1 MGRPKGCIREEMH
14 VLRIIMGG
22 AVLLAAVAAASIFGS
37 VRGLVHDPQHR
48 PVQGARVTIQ
58 AQESQWSQVTT
69 SNGLGEFQ
77 FNAVP
82 SGRYL
87 VNVSAPGFKT
97 QSLKLAINSG
107 GAANLHFAM
116 ALAAVSEEVQVT
128 ATPEEVGP
136 QSSTTVSVIHQQQI
150 ANTPGADRSNSM
162 AMVTDYV
169 PGAIIAHDQLHVRGG
184 HQITWL
190 LDGIPVPNT
199 NIASNV
205 GPQFDPKN
213 IDQLEVQR
221 GGLSAEYGD
230 RSYGVFNVITR
241 NGFERNNQ
249 GELVLNYGN
258 FNTTDDQLSFGSHTQ
273 RFAYYASVDGN
284 RSDLGLQTP
293 LPEALHDA
301 DNGLGGFAS
310 LIFNSTPSDQL
321 RLVTSVRRDHYQ
333 IPNTYEQQASG
344 TRDVQ
349 DEQDAFVDFS
359 WVHTEG
365 EHVLLT
371 VSPFYH
377 FNRAHYLGGP
387 QDLPVSPEDDRG
399 SSYAG
404 GVVSLAL
411 VGGRNN
417 AHFGVQGFAQRD
429 NTLFGISNTAAGT
442 SLRQRTMVW
451 GQLES
456 AFMEDQFK
464 ATKWLTFNGGL
475 RLTHF
480 SGGLSETAADP
491 RLGAAVQ
498 LPRLGWVLRAFY
510 GRYYQAPPLLTV
522 GGPLLDV
529 AATQGF
535 GFLPLRGERDQENE
549 FGLTIP
555 LGGWSFDVDHFHTSA
570 TNYFDHDVLGNSNI
584 FFPVTLAASR
594 IHGWE
599 ASVRSPQLAHSL
611 QLHLAYSHQYVQGQ
625 GAVTGGLTDFSPPE
639 NGYYFLDHDQRDTL
653 STGFLANLP
662 CHSWADTEVS
672 YGSGFLNGD
681 GPVHLPTHTSVDL
694 SLGKSFGEA
703 WSVRLTALNLAN
715 SRYLLDNSNTFGGT
729 HYNYP
734 RQFSVGV
741 SYKFKY

>member
-1 MGRPKGCIREEMH
+1 MS
-14 VLRIIMGG
+14 VLRTFMAS
-22 AVLLAAVAAASIFGS
+22 AVLLAAVAAATIFGS
-37 VRGLVHDPQHR
+37 VRGLVHDPEHR
-48 PVQGARVTIQ
+48 PVQGAQVTIR
-58 AQESQWSQVTT
+58 AQDSQWSQTAAST
-69 SNGLGEFQ
+69 GLGEFQ
-77 FNAVP
+77 FNTVP
-82 SGRYL
+82 AGRYVL
-87 VNVSAPGFKT
+87 SVSAPGFKA
-97 QSLKLAINSG
+97 QSLKVAINSG
-107 GAANLHFAM
+107 NAVNVHFAL

-136 QSSTTVSVIHQQQI
+136 QSSTTVSVVRQKQI
-150 ANTPGADRSNSM
+150 ASTPGADRSNSM
-162 AMVTDYV
+162 AMVTAYV
-169 PGAIIAHDQLHVRGG
+169 PGAVMVHDQLHVRGG
-184 HQITWL
+184 HQMTWL

-241 NGFERNNQ
+241 NGFERNNE

-273 RFAYYASVDGN
+273 RFAYYASLDGN
-284 RSDLGLQTP
+284 RSDLGLETP
-293 LPEALHDA
+293 VPQALHDA
-301 DNGLGGFAS
+301 DNGWGGFAS
-310 LIFNSTPSDQL
+310 LIFNRTPSDQL
-321 RLVTSVRRDHYQ
+321 RLVTSVRRDRYQ
-333 IPNTYEQQASG
+333 IPNSYEQQASD
-344 TRDVQ
+344 TRDAQ
-349 DEQDAFVDFS
+349 TEQDAFVDFS
-359 WVHTEG
+359 WAHTEG

-377 FNRAHYLGGP
+377 FNRAHYRGGP

-399 SSYAG
+399 SNYAG
-404 GVVSLAL
+404 GVVSLA
-411 VGGRNN
+411 VVEGRNN

-429 NTLFGISNTAAGT
+429 NDFLGITNSPAGA
-442 SLRQRTMVW
+442 SLRQRTMLW

-456 AFMEDQFK
+456 AFIEDQFK
-464 ATKWLTFNGGL
+464 ATRWLTFNGGL
-475 RLTHF
+475 RLSHF

-491 RLGAAVQ
+491 RLGMAIQV
-498 LPRLGWVLRAFY
+498 PRLRWVLRAFY

-535 GFLPLRGERDQENE
+535 GFLPLRGERDWENE

-555 LGGWSFDVDHFHTSA
+555 LRGWSFDVDHFHTSA
-570 TNYFDHDVLGNSNI
+570 TNYFDHDALGNSNI
-584 FFPVTLAASR
+584 FFPVTLAAAR

-599 ASVRSPQLAHSL
+599 ASARSPQLARRL
-611 QLHLAYSHQYVQGQ
+611 QWHLAYSHQYAQGK

-653 STGFLANLP
+653 STGFQVNLP
-662 CHSWADTEVS
+662 WHSWADTEIS
-672 YGSGFLNGD
+672 SGSGFLNGD
-681 GPVHLPTHTSVDL
+681 GPAHLPTHTTADL

-703 WSVRLTALNLAN
+703 WSLRLTALNLAN

-734 RQFSVGV
+734 RQVALGV

>member
-1 MGRPKGCIREEMH
+1 MN
-14 VLRIIMGG
+14 VLRTFMGS

-37 VRGLVHDPQHR
+37 VRGLVHDPEHR
-48 PVQGARVTIQ
+48 PVQGAQVTIR
-58 AQESQWSQVTT
+58 AQDSQWSQATTT
-69 SNGLGEFQ
+69 SAMGEFQ
-77 FNAVP
+77 FNTVAA
-82 SGRYL
+82 GRY
-87 VNVSAPGFKT
+87 VVSVSAPGFKE
-97 QSLKLAINSG
+97 QSLKVAVNSG
-107 GAANLHFAM
+107 GAVNLHFPM

-150 ANTPGADRSNSM
+150 ASTPGADRSNSLQM
-162 AMVTDYV
+162 ITDYV
-169 PGAIIAHDQLHVRGG
+169 PGAVIAHDQLHVRGG
-184 HQITWL
+184 HQVTWL
-190 LDGIPVPNT
+190 LDGVPVPNT

-241 NGFERNNQ
+241 NGFERNNE

-284 RSDLGLQTP
+284 RGDLGLETP
-293 LPEALHDA
+293 VPQALHDA
-301 DNGLGGFAS
+301 ENGLGGFAS

-333 IPNTYEQQASG
+333 VPNTYAQQASG

-349 DEQDAFVDFS
+349 AEQDAFVDFS
-359 WVHTEG
+359 WVHSAG

-377 FNRAHYLGGP
+377 FNRSHYIGGP

-399 SSYAG
+399 SNYAG
-404 GVVSLAL
+404 GVVSLA
-411 VGGRNN
+411 VVEGRNN
-417 AHFGVQGFAQRD
+417 AHFGVQGFVQRD
-429 NTLFGISNTAAGT
+429 NTLFGLSNTPAGT
-442 SLRQRTMVW
+442 SLRQRSMLW

-480 SGGLSETAADP
+480 SGGLSENAADP
-491 RLGAAVQ
+491 RLGAAIQV
-498 LPRLGWVLRAFY
+498 PRLGWVLRAFY

-522 GGPLLDV
+522 GGPLLEV

-535 GFLPLRGERDQENE
+535 GFLPLRGERDRENE

-555 LGGWSFDVDHFHTSA
+555 LRGWSFDVDHFHTSA

-584 FFPVTLAASR
+584 FFPVTLAAAR

-599 ASVRSPQLAHSL
+599 ASARSPQLARRL
-611 QLHLAYSHQYVQGQ
+611 QWHLAYSHQFAQGR

-653 STGFLANLP
+653 STGFQVNLP
-662 CHSWADTEVS
+662 WHSWADTEIS

-681 GPVHLPTHTSVDL
+681 GPAHLPAHTSADL

-703 WSVRLTALNLAN
+703 WSLRLTVLNLAN

-734 RQFSVGV
+734 RQFALGV

>member
-1 MGRPKGCIREEMH
+1 M
-14 VLRIIMGG
+14 LLG
-22 AVLLAAVAAASIFGS
+22 AIAGATIFGS

-58 AQESQWSQVTT
+58 ALESHWSQVTT

-82 SGRYL
+82 SGLYL

-116 ALAAVSEEVQVT
+116 DLAAVSEVVQVT

-150 ANTPGADRSNSM
+150 AKTPGADRSNSM

-230 RSYGVFNVITR
+230 RSYGVFNVVTR

-273 RFAYYASVDGN
+273 RFAYYASLDGN

-293 LPEALHDA
+293 VPEALHDA

-344 TRDVQ
+344 TSDVQ
-349 DEQDAFVDFS
+349 AEQDAFVDFS
-359 WVHTEG
+359 WARSEG

-377 FNRAHYLGGP
+377 FNRAHYIGGP
-387 QDLPVSPEDDRG
+387 LDVPVSPEDDRG
-399 SSYAG
+399 SNYAG
-404 GVVSLAL
+404 GVISLA
-411 VGGRNN
+411 VVEGRNN

-429 NTLFGISNTAAGT
+429 NTLFAISTTAAGT
-442 SLRQRTMVW
+442 SLRQRTTLW

-464 ATKWLTFNGGL
+464 ATRWLTLNGGL
-475 RLTHF
+475 RITHF
-480 SGGLSETAADP
+480 AGGLSETAADP
-491 RLGAAVQ
+491 RLGAAIQ
-498 LPRLGWVLRAFY
+498 LPRLRWVLRAFY

-584 FFPVTLAASR
+584 FFPVTLAAAR
-594 IHGWE
+594 IRGWE
-599 ASVRSPQLAHSL
+599 ASARSPQLAHRV

-662 CHSWADTEVS
+662 WHSWADTEVS

-681 GPVHLPTHTSVDL
+681 GPAHLPTHTSVDL

-729 HYNYP
+729 HHNYP
-734 RQFSVGV
+734 RQFSMGV

>member
-1 MGRPKGCIREEMH
+1 MKIAG
-14 VLRIIMGG
+14 IILG
-22 AVLLAAVAAASIFGS
+22 ATVLLVTVAGATIYGA
-37 VRGLVHDPQHR
+37 VRGLVHDPEHR
-48 PVQGARVTIQ
+48 PIQGAQVMIR
-58 AQESQWSQVTT
+58 ARDSQWSQAAG
-69 SNGLGEFQ
+69 SNSMGEFQ

-82 SGRYL
+82 AGRY
-87 VNVSAPGFKT
+87 VVTVSAPGFKAE
-97 QSLKLAINSG
+97 SLKVAINSG
-107 GAANLHFAM
+107 GEANLHFAM
-116 ALAAVSEEVQVT
+116 ALAAVSEEVEVT

-136 QSSTTVSVIHQQQI
+136 QSSTTVSVVRQQQI
-150 ANTPGADRSNSM
+150 ANTPGADRSNSLQ
-162 AMVTDYV
+162 MVTDYV
-169 PGAIIAHDQLHVRGG
+169 PGAVMVHDQLHVRGG
-184 HQITWL
+184 HQMTWL

-205 GPQFDPKN
+205 GPQIDPKN

-241 NGFERNNQ
+241 NGFERNNE

-284 RSDLGLQTP
+284 RSDLGLQA
-293 LPEALHDA
+293 PEEQALHDA
-301 DNGLGGFAS
+301 ENGLGGFLS

-333 IPNTYEQQASG
+333 IPNTYEQQAGG

-349 DEQDAFVDFS
+349 AEQDTFVDFS
-359 WVHTEG
+359 WAHTAG
-365 EHVLLT
+365 QHVLLT

-377 FNRAHYLGGP
+377 FNRANYIGGP
-387 QDLPVSPEDDRG
+387 QDLPVSPQDDRG
-399 SSYAG
+399 SNYAG
-404 GVVSLAL
+404 GVVSLA
-411 VGGRNN
+411 VVEGRNN

-429 NTLFGISNTAAGT
+429 NTLFGVADTLGGT
-442 SLRQRTMVW
+442 SLRQRTIVG

-456 AFMEDQFK
+456 AFLEDQFK
-464 ATKWLTFNGGL
+464 ATRWLTFNGGL

-491 RLGAAVQ
+491 RIGAAIQ
-498 LPRLGWVLRAFY
+498 LPRLGWALRGFY

-535 GFLPLRGERDQENE
+535 AFLPLHGERDQENE

-555 LGGWSFDVDHFHTSA
+555 LRGWSFDVDHFHTSA

-584 FFPVTLAASR
+584 FFPVTLAAAR

-599 ASVRSPQLAHSL
+599 ASARSPQLARRL
-611 QLHLAYSHQYVQGQ
+611 QWHLAYSHQYAQGR
-625 GAVTGGLTDFSPPE
+625 GAVTGGLTDFAPPE
-639 NGYYFLDHDQRDTL
+639 DSYYFLDHDQRDTL
-653 STGFLANLP
+653 STGLQATLP
-662 CHSWADTEVS
+662 WHSWADAEVS

-681 GPVHLPTHTSVDL
+681 GPAHLPSYASFDL

-703 WSVRLTALNLAN
+703 WSVRLTALNLGN
-715 SRYLLDNSNTFGGT
+715 SRFLIDNSNTFGGT

-734 RQFSVGV
+734 RQVAVGV
-741 SYKFKY
+741 RYRFKY

>member
-1 MGRPKGCIREEMH
+1 MK
-14 VLRIIMGG
+14 VLCTILISG
-22 AVLLAAVAAASIFGS
+22 VLLTAIAGATIFGS
-37 VRGLVHDPQHR
+37 IRGLVHDPEHR
-48 PVQGARVTIQ
+48 PVQGAQVTIR
-58 AQESQWSQVTT
+58 AQDSQWSQSAS
-69 SNGLGEFQ
+69 SNALGEFQ
-77 FNAVP
+77 FNAVAA
-82 SGRYL
+82 GRYVVT
-87 VNVSAPGFKT
+87 VNAPGFKT
-97 QSLKLAINSG
+97 ETLEVAINSG
-107 GAANLHFAM
+107 AAANVHFAL
-116 ALAAVSEEVQVT
+116 ALAAVSQEVQVT

-136 QSSTTVSVIHQQQI
+136 QSSTPVSVVHRQQI

-169 PGAIIAHDQLHVRGG
+169 PGAVVVHDQLHVRGG

-205 GPQFDPKN
+205 GPQIDPKN

-241 NGFERNNQ
+241 NGFERNNE
-249 GELVLNYGN
+249 GELALNYGN

-293 LPEALHDA
+293 VPQALHDSQ
-301 DNGLGGFAS
+301 NGLGGFAS
-310 LIFNSTPSDQL
+310 LIFNRTPSDQL
-321 RLVTSVRRDHYQ
+321 RLVASVRRDYYQ
-333 IPNTYEQQASG
+333 IPNDYGQQASG
-344 TRDVQ
+344 TRDAQ
-349 DEQDAFVDFS
+349 AEQDNFVDFS
-359 WVHTEG
+359 WAHTAG
-365 EHVLLT
+365 DHVLLT

-377 FNRAHYLGGP
+377 FNRAHYMGGP
-387 QDLPVSPEDDRG
+387 MDLPVSPEDDRG
-399 SSYAG
+399 SNYAG
-404 GVVSLAL
+404 GVVSLA
-411 VGGRNN
+411 VVEGRNN

-429 NTLFGISNTAAGT
+429 NTLFALSNTLAGT
-442 SLRQRTMVW
+442 SLRQRTLLW

-456 AFMEDQFK
+456 AFLEDQFK
-464 ATKWLTFNGGL
+464 ATRWLTFNGGL

-491 RLGAAVQ
+491 RIGAAIQ
-498 LPRLGWVLRAFY
+498 LPRLGWVLRGFY

-522 GGPLLDV
+522 SGPLLQE

-555 LGGWSFDVDHFHTSA
+555 LRGWSLDVDHFHTSA

-584 FFPVTLAASR
+584 FFPVTLAAAR

-599 ASVRSPQLAHSL
+599 ASARSPHLARVL
-611 QLHLAYSHQYVQGQ
+611 QWHLAYSHQYVQGQ
-625 GAVTGGLTDFSPPE
+625 GGITGGLTDFSPPE
-639 NGYYFLDHDQRDTL
+639 GSYYFLDHDQRDTV
-653 STGFLANLP
+653 STGFQASLP
-662 CHSWADTEVS
+662 WHSWADAEVA

-681 GPVHLPTHTSVDL
+681 GPAHLPTHTTVDL

-703 WSVRLTALNLAN
+703 WALRLTALNLAN

-734 RQFSVGV
+734 RQFAATVR
-741 SYKFKY
+741 YRFKY

>member
-1 MGRPKGCIREEMH
+1 MS
-14 VLRIIMGG
+14 VLRTFMAS
-22 AVLLAAVAAASIFGS
+22 AVLLAAVAAATIFGS
-37 VRGLVHDPQHR
+37 VRGLVHDPEHR
-48 PVQGARVTIQ
+48 PVQGAQVTIR
-58 AQESQWSQVTT
+58 AQDSQWSQTAAST
-69 SNGLGEFQ
+69 GLGEFQ
-77 FNAVP
+77 FNTVP
-82 SGRYL
+82 AGRYVL
-87 VNVSAPGFKT
+87 SVSAPGFKA
-97 QSLKLAINSG
+97 QSLKVAINSG
-107 GAANLHFAM
+107 NAVNVHFAL

-136 QSSTTVSVIHQQQI
+136 QSSTTVSVVRQKQI
-150 ANTPGADRSNSM
+150 ASTPGADRSNSM
-162 AMVTDYV
+162 AMVTAYV
-169 PGAIIAHDQLHVRGG
+169 PGAVMVHDQLHVRGG
-184 HQITWL
+184 HQMTWL

-241 NGFERNNQ
+241 NGFERNNE

-273 RFAYYASVDGN
+273 RFAYYASLDGN
-284 RSDLGLQTP
+284 RSDLGLETP
-293 LPEALHDA
+293 VPQALHDA

-310 LIFNSTPSDQL
+310 LIFNRTPSDQL
-321 RLVTSVRRDHYQ
+321 RLVTSVRRDRYQ
-333 IPNTYEQQASG
+333 IPNSYEQQASD
-344 TRDVQ
+344 TRDAQ
-349 DEQDAFVDFS
+349 TEQDAFVDFS
-359 WVHTEG
+359 WAHTEG

-377 FNRAHYLGGP
+377 FNRAHYRGGP

-399 SSYAG
+399 SNYAG
-404 GVVSLAL
+404 GVVSLA
-411 VGGRNN
+411 VVEGRNN

-429 NTLFGISNTAAGT
+429 NDFLGITNSPAGA
-442 SLRQRTMVW
+442 SLRQRTMLW

-456 AFMEDQFK
+456 AFLEDQFK
-464 ATKWLTFNGGL
+464 ATRWLTFNGGL
-475 RLTHF
+475 RLSHF

-491 RLGAAVQ
+491 RLGMAIQV
-498 LPRLGWVLRAFY
+498 PRLRWVLRAFY

-535 GFLPLRGERDQENE
+535 GFLPLHGERDWENE

-555 LGGWSFDVDHFHTSA
+555 LRGWSFDVDHFHTSA
-570 TNYFDHDVLGNSNI
+570 TNYFDHDALGNSNI
-584 FFPVTLAASR
+584 FFPVTLAAAR

-599 ASVRSPQLAHSL
+599 ASARSPQLARRL
-611 QLHLAYSHQYVQGQ
+611 QWHLAYSHQYAQGK

-653 STGFLANLP
+653 STGFQVNLP
-662 CHSWADTEVS
+662 WHSWADTEIS
-672 YGSGFLNGD
+672 SGSGFLNGD
-681 GPVHLPTHTSVDL
+681 GPAHLPTHTTADL

-703 WSVRLTALNLAN
+703 WSLRLTALNLAN

-734 RQFSVGV
+734 RQFALGV

>member
-1 MGRPKGCIREEMH
+1 MS
-14 VLRIIMGG
+14 VLRTFMAS
-22 AVLLAAVAAASIFGS
+22 AVLLAAVAAATIFGS
-37 VRGLVHDPQHR
+37 VRGLVHDPEHR
-48 PVQGARVTIQ
+48 PVQGAQVTIR
-58 AQESQWSQVTT
+58 AQDSQWSQTAAST
-69 SNGLGEFQ
+69 GLGEFQ
-77 FNAVP
+77 FNTVP
-82 SGRYL
+82 AGRYVL
-87 VNVSAPGFKT
+87 SVSAPGFKA
-97 QSLKLAINSG
+97 QSLKVAINSG
-107 GAANLHFAM
+107 NAVNVHFAL

-136 QSSTTVSVIHQQQI
+136 QSSTTVSVVRQKQI
-150 ANTPGADRSNSM
+150 ASTPGADRSNSM
-162 AMVTDYV
+162 AMVTAYV
-169 PGAIIAHDQLHVRGG
+169 PGAVMVHDQLHVRGG
-184 HQITWL
+184 HQMTWL

-241 NGFERNNQ
+241 NGFERNNE

-273 RFAYYASVDGN
+273 RFAYYASLDGN
-284 RSDLGLQTP
+284 RSDLGLETP
-293 LPEALHDA
+293 VPQALHDA

-310 LIFNSTPSDQL
+310 LIFNRTPSDQL
-321 RLVTSVRRDHYQ
+321 RLVTSVRRDRYQ
-333 IPNTYEQQASG
+333 IPNTYEQQASD
-344 TRDVQ
+344 TRDAQ
-349 DEQDAFVDFS
+349 AEQDAFVDFS
-359 WVHTEG
+359 WAHTEG

-377 FNRAHYLGGP
+377 FNRAHYRGGP

-399 SSYAG
+399 SNYAG
-404 GVVSLAL
+404 GVVSLA
-411 VGGRNN
+411 VVEGRNN

-429 NTLFGISNTAAGT
+429 NDFLGITNSPAGA
-442 SLRQRTMVW
+442 SLRQRTMLW

-456 AFMEDQFK
+456 AFLEDQFK
-464 ATKWLTFNGGL
+464 ATRWLTFNGGL
-475 RLTHF
+475 RLSHF

-491 RLGAAVQ
+491 RLGMAIQV
-498 LPRLGWVLRAFY
+498 PRLRWVLRAFY

-535 GFLPLRGERDQENE
+535 GFLPLHGERDRENE

-555 LGGWSFDVDHFHTSA
+555 LRGWSFDVDRFHTSA
-570 TNYFDHDVLGNSNI
+570 TNYFDHDALGNSNI
-584 FFPVTLAASR
+584 FFPVTLAAGR

-599 ASVRSPQLAHSL
+599 ASARSPQLARRL
-611 QLHLAYSHQYVQGQ
+611 QWHLAYSHQYAQGK

-653 STGFLANLP
+653 STGFQVNLP
-662 CHSWADTEVS
+662 WHSWADTEIS
-672 YGSGFLNGD
+672 SGSGFLNGD
-681 GPVHLPTHTSVDL
+681 GPAHLPTHTTADL

-703 WSVRLTALNLAN
+703 WSLRLTALNLAN

-734 RQFSVGV
+734 RQFALGV

>member
-1 MGRPKGCIREEMH
+1 MN
-14 VLRIIMGG
+14 VLRTFMGS
-22 AVLLAAVAAASIFGS
+22 AVLLVAVAAASIFGS
-37 VRGLVHDPQHR
+37 VRGLVHDPEHR
-48 PVQGARVTIQ
+48 PVQGAQVTIR
-58 AQESQWSQVTT
+58 AQDSQWSQATTT
-69 SNGLGEFQ
+69 SAMGEFQ
-77 FNAVP
+77 FNTVAA
-82 SGRYL
+82 GRY
-87 VNVSAPGFKT
+87 VVSVSAPGFKE
-97 QSLKLAINSG
+97 QSLKVAVNSG
-107 GAANLHFAM
+107 GAVNLHFPM

-150 ANTPGADRSNSM
+150 ASTPGADRSNSLQM
-162 AMVTDYV
+162 ITDYV
-169 PGAIIAHDQLHVRGG
+169 PGAVIAHDQLHVRGG
-184 HQITWL
+184 HQVTWL
-190 LDGIPVPNT
+190 LDGVLVPNT

-241 NGFERNNQ
+241 NGFERNNE

-284 RSDLGLQTP
+284 RGDLGLETP
-293 LPEALHDA
+293 VPQALHDA
-301 DNGLGGFAS
+301 ENGLGGFAS

-333 IPNTYEQQASG
+333 VPNTYAQQASG

-349 DEQDAFVDFS
+349 AEQDAFVDFS
-359 WVHTEG
+359 WVHSAG

-377 FNRAHYLGGP
+377 FNRSHYIGGP

-399 SSYAG
+399 SNFAG
-404 GVVSLAL
+404 GVVSLA
-411 VGGRNN
+411 VVEGRNN
-417 AHFGVQGFAQRD
+417 AHFGVQGFVQRD
-429 NTLFGISNTAAGT
+429 NTLFGLSNTPAGT
-442 SLRQRTMVW
+442 SLRQRSMLW

-456 AFMEDQFK
+456 AFIEDQFK

-480 SGGLSETAADP
+480 SGGLGENAADP
-491 RLGAAVQ
+491 RLGAAIQV
-498 LPRLGWVLRAFY
+498 PRLGWVLRAFY

-522 GGPLLDV
+522 GGPLLEV

-535 GFLPLRGERDQENE
+535 GFLPLRGERDRENE

-555 LGGWSFDVDHFHTSA
+555 LRGWSFDVDHFHTSA

-584 FFPVTLAASR
+584 FFPVTLAAAR

-599 ASVRSPQLAHSL
+599 ASVRSPQLARRL
-611 QLHLAYSHQYVQGQ
+611 QWHLAYSHQFAQGR

-653 STGFLANLP
+653 STGFQVNLP
-662 CHSWADTEVS
+662 WHSWADTEIS

-681 GPVHLPTHTSVDL
+681 GPAHLPAHTSADL

-703 WSVRLTALNLAN
+703 WSLRLTVLNLAN

-734 RQFSVGV
+734 RQFALGV